1 MEFAL
6 EVKGLR
12 KTYKEF
18 GLKNISMKLPKG
30 CVLGL
35 IGENGLAAGMRPFFQ
50 DILMKR
56 DPHTVFEYVGN
67 VILAHIEIGS
77 QTVKTQVFFQML
89 VDVIAD
95 PQVKHVFK
103 NLGSL
108 MKAVIKKAV
117 YSYKK
122 GDRHQLRRLLSE
134 GTVVAKLLQKI
145 QKLALQILGR
155 NLICRKTVAAVLC
168 RVVKTVGKL
177 WIQSAQPLVIIS
189 ADPENKPAV
198 RLLMGQKVGKMRR
211 TGRDQQTVPIA

>member
-1 MEFAL
+1 
-6 EVKGLR
+6 
-12 KTYKEF
+12 
-18 GLKNISMKLPKG
+18 
-30 CVLGL
+30 
-35 IGENGLAAGMRPFFQ
+35 
-50 DILMKR
+50 
-56 DPHTVFEYVGN
+56 
-67 VILAHIEIGS
+67 
-77 QTVKTQVFFQML
+77 ML

-177 WIQSAQPLVIIS
+177 
-189 ADPENKPAV
+189 
-198 RLLMGQKVGKMRR
+198 
-211 TGRDQQTVPIA
+211 